1 MALKVLVVEDDA
13 FLIKAYQVKLPASG
27 FDLKVAK
34 DGDEA
39 LETLKSY
46 KPDVILLDLVMP
58 RRDGFSTLE
67 EIKKQDDLKNIPV
80 IVTSNLAQKEDID
93 RVRAL
98 GATDVIT
105 KSDMSLEDLVK
116 RVNKIAGK

>member
-1 MALKVLVVEDDA
+1 MAVKILVVEDDA
-13 FLIKAYQVKLPASG
+13 FLIKAYQVKLSASG
-27 FDLKVAK
+27 FELQVAK

-39 LETLKSY
+39 LEALKSF

-80 IVTSNLAQKEDID
+80 IITSNLAQKDDID
-93 RVRAL
+93 RVRTL
-98 GATDVIT
+98 GAADVIT

-116 RVNKIAGK
+116 RVTKIAGK

>member
-1 MALKVLVVEDDA
+1 MAIKVLVVEDDA
-13 FLIKAYQVKLPASG
+13 FLIKAYQVKLTASG
-27 FDLKVAK
+27 FDLQVAK

-39 LETLKSY
+39 LETLKSF
-46 KPDVILLDLVMP
+46 KPDIILLDLVMP

-67 EIKKQDDLKNIPV
+67 EIKKQDDLKQIPV

-98 GATDVIT
+98 GANDVIT

-116 RVNKIAGK
+116 RVNKIVGK